1 MKQLR
6 LLFILCLVYSCG
18 KENPPTA
25 PDPSTLIFPTQNLE
39 CTQGE
44 LLNGVTRRIPFQ
56 WGVANGAES
65 YELHITQL
73 NNGAKT
79 IQRTQLTSLEV
90 PLATANAYSWKVVAS
105 NTKVLET
112 TDSALWYFFN
122 AGSETTHAP
131 FPATAL
137 SPLSG
142 SQLSMPTDGIVSI
155 RWSGADIDNDIVRYE
170 LFFGTQNPPIT
181 PQNLSSNTTT
191 QFTANVS
198 EGSSYFWQ
206 VVSTDQTGNKTPSV
220 VFDFKIKE

>member
-6 LLFILCLVYSCG
+6 LLFILCLVCSCG

-44 LLNGVTRRIPFQ
+44 LLNGVTRKIPFQ
-56 WGVANGAES
+56 WGVATGAES

-73 NNGAKT
+73 SNGAKT
-79 IQRTQLTSLEV
+79 IQRTQLTNLEV

-131 FPATAL
+131 FPASAL

-142 SQLSMPTDGIVSI
+142 SQLSMPVDGRVSI

-170 LFFGTQNPPIT
+170 LFFGTQNPPTT
-181 PQNLSSNTTT
+181 PQNLSGNTTT
-191 QFTANVS
+191 QFTASVS
-198 EGSSYFWQ
+198 AGQTYYWQ
-206 VVSTDQTGNKTPSV
+206 VLSTDQAGNETPSA

>member
-1 MKQLR
+1 D
-6 LLFILCLVYSCG
+6 VY
-18 KENPPTA
+18 KR
-25 PDPSTLIFPTQNLE
+25 Q
-39 CTQGE
+39 
-44 LLNGVTRRIPFQ
+44 
-56 WGVANGAES
+56 
-65 YELHITQL
+65 
-73 NNGAKT
+73 
-79 IQRTQLTSLEV
+79 
-90 PLATANAYSWKVVAS
+90 
-105 NTKVLET
+105 
-112 TDSALWYFFN
+112 
-122 AGSETTHAP
+122 
-131 FPATAL
+131 AL

>member
-1 MKQLR
+1 MKQLK
-6 LLFILCLVYSCG
+6 LLIILFLVYSCG

-44 LLNGVTRRIPFQ
+44 LLNGVTRKIPFQ
-56 WGVANGAES
+56 WGVATGAES

>member
-6 LLFILCLVYSCG
+6 RLFILCLVCSCG
-18 KENPPTA
+18 KENLPTA

-44 LLNGVTRRIPFQ
+44 LLNSVTRKIPFQ
-56 WGVANGAES
+56 WGVAKGAES

-73 NNGAKT
+73 KNGTKT
-79 IQRTQLTSLEV
+79 IQRTQFTSLEV

-137 SPLSG
+137 SPISG
-142 SQLSMPTDGIVSI
+142 SQLSMPVGGLVRI
-155 RWSGADIDNDIVRYE
+155 RWSGADIDNDIEKYE
-170 LFFGTQNPPIT
+170 LIFGTQNPPIT
-181 PQNLSSNTTT
+181 PQNLPSNTTT
-191 QFTANVS
+191 QFIASVS
-198 EGSSYFWQ
+198 AGQTYYWQ
-206 VVSTDQTGNKTPSV
+206 VISTDSQGNKTPSV
-220 VFDFKIKE
+220 VFDFIIKE